1 MLFCND
7 SVDANRVLDCC
18 FSSLYILVV
27 AAAAIEQKC
36 KKKDLGYAEVM
47 EEATRLGPKCV
58 QKCSGG
64 MSIQLGRQGRKEMH
78 LQIKNYRYCNPG
90 PVITYPASRSFVNG
104 LILCMQFGC
113 CCVYVVFNADNVKE
127 VFNEEFALT
136 WSNKVYICIL
146 SPMFL
151 LLSAVRNINLLAKF
165 SGEFSEDDIDSLIGL
180 NAEAGLI

>member
-7 SVDANRVLDCC
+7 SVDANRVLDCY

-64 MSIQLGRQGRKEMH
+64 MSIVVGSLYSVRKARAEGNAFADKE
-78 LQIKNYRYCNPG
+78 LP
-90 PVITYPASRSFVNG
+90 
-104 LILCMQFGC
+104 IL
-113 CCVYVVFNADNVKE
+113 
-127 VFNEEFALT
+127 
-136 WSNKVYICIL
+136 
-146 SPMFL
+146 
-151 LLSAVRNINLLAKF
+151 
-165 SGEFSEDDIDSLIGL
+165 
-180 NAEAGLI
+180 